1 MRGVYSV
8 NIRYTHYI
16 LGGVFCVTIILDYT
30 SDLPMYEQVLR
41 GIKGHII
48 EGKLKENDMLPSV
61 RGLSKELNVSTI
73 TIKRAYLE
81 LEKEGITYSVSGV
94 GTFVKLKNNE
104 DLIRENK
111 EKLFQELKD
120 VVEGLIENRST
131 KGEVLK
137 RVNEILEGY

>member
-1 MRGVYSV
+1 M
-8 NIRYTHYI
+8 
-16 LGGVFCVTIILDYT
+16 TIVLDYT

-41 GIKGHII
+41 GIKSHII

-104 DLIRENK
+104 DLIKENK
-111 EKLFQELKD
+111 EKLFYELKD
-120 VVEGLIENRST
+120 VVDRLIENRST